1 MISVTLQK
9 MTEFLKKQLTT
20 TGAIDP
26 RVGLLIFLI
35 ATVVIAGSALNAVSD
50 PARQQ
55 VAVNAT
61 PSATLENGSAV
72 QPGDPD
78 LQPTKTL
85 LPAEYLANQQQ
96 TIGLTLAATA
106 VVMVVV
112 IGVLAAFIQ
121 HPGDDQP

>member
-1 MISVTLQK
+1 MIPVSMHK

-20 TGAIDP
+20 AGAIDP
-26 RVGLLIFLI
+26 RVGLLLLLL

-55 VAVNAT
+55 IAVNAT
-61 PSATLENGSAV
+61 PSATLENGTAV
-72 QPGDPD
+72 QPDDSD

-85 LPAEYLANQQQ
+85 LPAEYLTNQQQ

-121 HPGDDQP
+121 HPGDD